1 MKTVITLFGLPGS
14 GKTTLGDMIHK
25 LIGGARI
32 NADVV
37 RSSISTDLKFTDDD
51 RAIQAW
57 RMGRLAAIALAE
69 PPTVVSG
76 ENMWNL
82 NKTVIVDF
90 VNPTERT
97 RRTYDWAIRTELPF
111 QFNHVKIWMNTI
123 TPEQSRFPD
132 TAKLFE
138 EPSRDGYTF
147 NLRGYSTLEALEN
160 YAKTVVQHI
169 NMN

>member
-1 MKTVITLFGLPGS
+1 
-14 GKTTLGDMIHK
+14 MIHEMA
-25 LIGGARI
+25 GGARV
-32 NADVV
+32 NADAV
-37 RSSISTDLKFTDDD
+37 RKSISTDLKFSDDD

-82 NKTVIVDF
+82 NKMVVVDF

-97 RRTYDWAIRTELPF
+97 RRTYDWAISTELPF
-111 QFNHVKIWMNTI
+111 RYLHVKVWMNTI

-138 EPSRDGYTF
+138 RPDSTKT
-147 NLRGYSTLEALEN
+147 TLEVNGYKTLEELKMTAAQVLSFVN
-160 YAKTVVQHI
+160 L
-169 NMN
+169 N

>member
-1 MKTVITLFGLPGS
+1 MKSIITIIGLPGS

-37 RSSISTDLKFTDDD
+37 RSSISTDLKFSDDD

-69 PPTVVSG
+69 PPTVISG
-76 ENMWNL
+76 ENFMTL
-82 NKTVIVDF
+82 NKSVIVDF

-111 QFNHVKIWMNTI
+111 TYKHVKVWMDTI

-138 EPSRDGYTF
+138 NPKDSMDFVVGGFKSTEQLQAQAETIAHYI
-147 NLRGYSTLEALEN
+147 NLN
-160 YAKTVVQHI
+160 
-169 NMN
+169 